1 MTEPEPDQPDQ
12 PDRPD
17 PRDHY
22 LDVPHGRLRYRDEG
36 DGPPVVLL
44 HAGIAQLESWDAVA
58 DALTSAGLR
67 VIRPD
72 LRGWGRSTTE
82 DLGFSPRADVIAVL
96 DAAGVGRAV
105 LVGNSMGGSLAFD
118 TALEYPERVVGVV
131 GVGAGLSGYDGVDT
145 PEELKIF
152 AEMERLESAGPPDP
166 DAIAEL
172 DVSAW
177 VDGPGQPAGRAP
189 QWVRDAVRTWDRA
202 INQPRH
208 VMGRRQQL
216 DPPAAQRLEHLGC
229 PVFAVAGT
237 LDFSYVVDTA
247 RHLER
252 NAPNARAVV
261 WDDVAHMIGMEQPD
275 RLADLVVAFAGQLYD
290 ER

>member
-1 MTEPEPDQPDQ
+1 VTESE
-12 PDRPD
+12 PD
-17 PRDHY
+17 PRDRY

-36 DGPPVVLL
+36 DGSPVVLL

-58 DALTSAGLR
+58 DVLTSRGLR

-82 DLGFSPRADVIAVL
+82 DLAFSPRADVVAVL
-96 DAAGVGRAV
+96 DAAGVDRAV

-118 TALEYPERVVGVV
+118 TAIEYPERVVGVV

-152 AEMERLESAGPPDP
+152 TEMERLESADPPDP

-172 DVSAW
+172 DVGAW

-189 QWVRDAVRTWDRA
+189 RWVRDAVRTWDRA

-208 VMGRRQQL
+208 VMGQRQQL
-216 DPPAAQRLEHLGC
+216 DPPAAQRLQQLGC

-247 RHLER
+247 RYLER
-252 NAPNARAVV
+252 HAPNARAVV
-261 WDDVAHMIGMEQPD
+261 WDDVAHMIGMEQPE
-275 RLADLVVAFAGQLYD
+275 RLADLVEAFAGQLFD
-290 ER
+290 

>member
-1 MTEPEPDQPDQ
+1 VTESEA
-12 PDRPD
+12 D
-17 PRDHY
+17 PRDLY
-22 LDVPHGRLRYRDEG
+22 VDVPHGRLRYRDEG

-58 DALTSAGLR
+58 EWLTSRGLR

-72 LRGWGRSTTE
+72 LRGWGRSTTD
-82 DLGFSPRADVIAVL
+82 DLAFSPRADVVAVL
-96 DAAGVGRAV
+96 DVTGVDRAV

-131 GVGAGLSGYDGVDT
+131 GVGAGLSGYDGEDT

-152 AEMERLESAGPPDP
+152 AEMERLESADPPDP

-189 QWVRDAVRTWDRA
+189 AWVRDAVRTWDRA

-208 VMGRRQQL
+208 VMGQRQQL
-216 DPPAAQRLEHLGC
+216 DPPAVQRLEHLTC

-237 LDFSYVVDTA
+237 LDFGYVVDTA
-247 RHLER
+247 RYLER
-252 NAPNARAVV
+252 HAPNARAVV
-261 WDDVAHMIGMEQPD
+261 WDDVAHMIGMEQPE
-275 RLADLVVAFAGQLYD
+275 RLADLVAAFAGQLYD
-290 ER
+290 